1 MTTDKDFEQFEDD
14 DTAEATAPKKAP
26 AKKAPAKRAAAKKST
41 SKKADPAPD
50 AEPERD
56 QEAAEAADDA
66 RVDEATNDDDDA
78 VELVIEKTVEVT
90 EPVLKNGSP
99 VVVDG
104 KVQQKAVERKLTFA
118 TKIPR
123 NIGEWDGR
131 VMRRFGQGRD
141 EEGLIYLLGDAEF
154 DRYLDIMQPKH
165 KDVAPPLMSAL
176 TKALG
181 LGSDSG
187 N

>member
-14 DTAEATAPKKAP
+14 NDVDDTAEPKKAP
-26 AKKAPAKRAAAKKST
+26 AKKAPAKRAPAKKSA
-41 SKKADPAPD
+41 SKKEPA

-56 QEAAEAADDA
+56 QETAEAADDA
-66 RVDEATNDDDDA
+66 RVDEATSDDDS
-78 VELVIEKTVEVT
+78 VELVIEKTVEVN

-99 VVVDG
+99 AVVDG

-131 VMRRFGQGRD
+131 VMRRFAQGRD
-141 EEGLIYLLGDAEF
+141 EEGLIFLLGDAEF

-181 LGSDSG
+181 LGTDSG